1 MRQTRCF
8 LPFRSRIRRPG
19 ARRGRTNPI
28 ELHSRCFSYRPPDAG
43 RMKNHAADSPGP
55 EAAPGR
61 GGILETARPAFA
73 LCASARYAW
82 FRRASCANAARVSPA
97 FALCASARYAW
108 FRRASCANAARVSP
122 AFALCA
128 SARYAWFQRASCANA
143 TRASPA
149 FALCASARYARF
161 RRASCANAARAS
173 PAAHSD
179 QLSARTALP
188 ATLRSL
194 LVLHARTPRNA
205 SGKLMA
211 PTRNPPHQAKLL
223 ISSHRAKKHGPRSAG
238 HPPWYKRHDC
248 SGTPG

>member
-61 GGILETARPAFA
+61 GGILETAR
-73 LCASARYAW
+73 
-82 FRRASCANAARVSPA
+82 PA